1 MEIDLALLADAAT
14 IDVSGKLNILGI
26 FDRISVPSFPTSHP
40 HLALVFR
47 LSASMDESGQH
58 RVEIILRDPDGEEA
72 KMPPIRGDLQVRPGQ
87 GGGFGQTRIRIPQVV
102 NIDRLRFEK
111 AGKYTFHVSVDG
123 EERAAVPLMVV
134 GGPPSVMPGRPPAE
148 A

>member
-14 IDVSGKLNILGI
+14 IDASGKLNILGV
-26 FDRISVPSFPTSHP
+26 FDRVSVASFPASHP

-47 LSASMDESGQH
+47 LTASMDESGQH
-58 RVEIILRDPDGEEA
+58 QVEIVLRDPDGEPT
-72 KMPPIRGDLQVRPGQ
+72 KLPPIRGDLQVRPGP
-87 GGGFGQTRIRIPQVV
+87 GGGFGQSRVRIPQVV
-102 NIDRLRFEK
+102 NIGSLRFEK

-123 EERAAVPLMVV
+123 EERTSVPLMVV